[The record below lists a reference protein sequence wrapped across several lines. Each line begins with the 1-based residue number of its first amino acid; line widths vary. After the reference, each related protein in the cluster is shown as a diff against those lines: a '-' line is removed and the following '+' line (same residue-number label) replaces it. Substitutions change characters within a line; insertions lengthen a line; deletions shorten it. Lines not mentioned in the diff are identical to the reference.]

1 MRIALIAPPYIPVP
15 PVRYG
20 GTELF
25 VAQLARGLKALGVDV
40 VVYACGESTVNTEV
54 RWLYYKSEW
63 PITGEI
69 HADLKDL
76 NHTSWALRDC
86 WETADI
92 VHLNNAP
99 GLAFA
104 RFDGPKFVYT
114 IHHPIEERLDDY
126 YAHFPSVQYVTI
138 SRYQQQRVT
147 VPNVRTIHHGV
158 DLSQYP
164 LQRHPGTYLSFIGR
178 IAPVK
183 GVHDAIAVARAA
195 GIPLKIAGEIQPL
208 HRDYWETAIK
218 PHVDGKSVE
227 YVGEVDLAAK
237 GELLGNSIAFLFPIA
252 WDEPFG
258 LVLIEAMACG
268 TPVLAFPGGSVPEIV
283 MDGVS
288 GHICQTVD
296 DMVARARS
304 LSFDRARV
312 RLHVQQNFSVERM
325 ARDYCS
331 LYAQVL
337 RPETADMQLAGAA
350 GISMPGGG
358 DESDQT
364 AIA

>member
-1 MRIALIAPPYIPVP
+1 MRIALIAPPFIPVP

-25 VAQLARGLKALGVDV
+25 VAQLARGLKALGVDT

-63 PITGEI
+63 PIGGEI
-69 HADLKDL
+69 HGDLKDL

-86 WETADI
+86 WDTADI

-104 RFDGPKFVYT
+104 RFDGPKFAYT
-114 IHHPIEERLDDY
+114 IHHPIDERWNDY
-126 YAHFPSVQYVTI
+126 YSNFPSVEYVSI
-138 SRYQQQRVT
+138 SRYQQQRVSF
-147 VPNVRTIHHGV
+147 PNVRTIHHGV

-164 LQRHPGTYLSFIGR
+164 FQRHPGKYLSFIGR

-183 GVHDAIAVARAA
+183 GVHNAIAVAKAS

-208 HRDYWETAIK
+208 NQDYWDTAIK
-218 PHVDGKSVE
+218 PHVDGKFIE
-227 YVGEVDLAAK
+227 YVGEADLAAK
-237 GELLGNSIAFLFPIA
+237 GELLGNSIAFLFPIE
-252 WDEPFG
+252 WNEPFG

-268 TPVLAFPGGSVPEIV
+268 TPVLAFPGGSVREIV
-283 MDGVS
+283 IDGVS
-288 GHICQTVD
+288 GHICSSVN

-325 ARDYCS
+325 VREYCS
-331 LYAQVL
+331 LYTKLL
-337 RPETADMQLAGAA
+337 RPETGDMRLANAA
-350 GISMPGGG
+350 GIAMPSSG
-358 DESDQT
+358 DEPDQLQ
-364 AIA
+364 